1 MRRIRARD
9 AAQPSRVERQ
19 SDDPLATIAELRG
32 LVQGDGSSAA
42 ADREA
47 DEPQAEPQVPFEVP
61 EAPQHKGTP
70 LGALLVG
77 RGILSEDQLT
87 QALTAQSSRG
97 ERLGD
102 VLVEFGL
109 ISERELAGA
118 LAEQAGLETI
128 DLSRAEL
135 DPEVAELLSEELAW
149 ELRSIPV
156 RRDGN
161 RVDVATAD
169 PLRPDLLAR
178 LLDAVRAPVRMIVA
192 TPAEIE
198 QAIVNA
204 YAPTAEITD
213 ALRQFEADSAA
224 RQLHHPEEGQQR
236 VYVDENAPVVKVV
249 NLILEAA
256 VRARASD
263 VHIEPQKDRLRIRA
277 RTDGVLHEILTMPVS
292 MGPSLVSRIKVM
304 ADMNIIERRRSQ
316 DGQLEINVAG
326 RRLDVRVSTAAT
338 VLGEKCV
345 LRILDGGRAFIG
357 LEQLGMLDDTF
368 VDYQELIRSPFG
380 MVICAGPTGSGKTTT
395 LYATLSAI
403 NDDGINIVTIEDPVE
418 YLFPSINQIQTN
430 EQAGVTFANGL
441 RSILRQDPDAIL
453 VGEIRDVETAR
464 IAVQAALTGHFVMS
478 SLHATD
484 APAALQRFMDMG
496 LEAFLIASSLL
507 GVVGQ
512 RLIRRVC
519 PHCIEPY
526 TLTPDEAAFY
536 EASGGDPAKTVF
548 IHGAGCN
555 FCGNTGYF
563 ERIGVFEVLRV
574 TDTIRRAIVEKAS
587 HEELRAIAVSQGMKT
602 LRDQAMRLVTDDK
615 TTVAEI
621 LRTVYVL

>member
-1 MRRIRARD
+1 VRRNRPRD
-9 AAQPSRVERQ
+9 AAQPSSANGR
-19 SDDPLATIAELRG
+19 DPNSNPAIDELRG
-32 LVQGDGSSAA
+32 LIDGAHALDVEAA
-42 ADREA
+42 TN
-47 DEPQAEPQVPFEVP
+47 EPTAPFEVP
-61 EAPQHKGTP
+61 EAPKHKGTP

-77 RGILSEDQLT
+77 RGILSEDQLGE
-87 QALTAQSSRG
+87 ALTAQSSRG

-109 ISERELAGA
+109 ISERELAAA

-135 DPEVAELLSEELAW
+135 DTEVQGLLTEELAW

-178 LLDAVRAPVRMIVA
+178 LLEAVRAPVRMLVA
-192 TPAEIE
+192 TPGEIE

-204 YAPTAEITD
+204 YAPTTEITD

-224 RQLHHPEEGQQR
+224 RQRQYGEDAQSR

-277 RTDGVLHEILTMPVS
+277 RTDGVLHEILSMPAS

-316 DGQLEINVAG
+316 DGQLEVTMAG

-345 LRILDGGRAFIG
+345 LRILDSGRAFIG
-357 LEQLGMLDDTF
+357 LAQLGMLDDTF
-368 VDYQELIRSPFG
+368 ATFQGLIRSPFG

-403 NDDGINIVTIEDPVE
+403 NDDGINVVTIEDPVE

-496 LEAFLIASSLL
+496 LEPFLIASSLL

-512 RLIRRVC
+512 RLIRRIC

-526 TLTPDEAAFY
+526 EPTPDETAFY
-536 EASGGDPAKTVF
+536 ETSGGDPAKSTFV
-548 IHGAGCN
+548 HGAGCN

-563 ERIGVFEVLRV
+563 ERIGVFEVLTV
-574 TDTIRRAIVEKAS
+574 SDAIRRAIVEKAS
-587 HEELRAIAVSQGMKT
+587 HEEMRAISVEQGMKT
-602 LRDQAMRLVTDDK
+602 LRDQAVRLVTDDK
-615 TTVAEI
+615 TTVAEV